1 MEWVK
6 KWLDLRDRLVEIAKV
21 LRRFPWMV
29 DVIKQRPMGILHLY
43 MIEVYIVKD
52 GSKACLSKPAEG
64 VLRAG
69 RSCKRNK
76 AGAGV

>member
-1 MEWVK
+1 
-6 KWLDLRDRLVEIAKV
+6 
-21 LRRFPWMV
+21 MV
-29 DVIKQRPMGILHLY
+29 DVVKQKPMNILRLY
-43 MIEVYIVKD
+43 MIEVYIAKD
-52 GSKACLSKPAEG
+52 GSEACLSKPAEG